1 MLYASGLSAELSLA
15 GQVLCEDMRY
25 RREKMDKKNK
35 NLKDVKSADSGTK
48 VKERTV
54 QIPDGGYTGIE
65 DRFVDQF
72 LRREGETV
80 EDAKRRLNA
89 GYKSVKG

>member
-1 MLYASGLSAELSLA
+1 
-15 GQVLCEDMRY
+15 MRY

-48 VKERTV
+48 VEERTV

-72 LRREGETV
+72 LRRDGETV

-89 GYKSVKG
+89 GYKSVKD